1 MKWWFVVSIYTLFTM
16 TEATKQR
23 SISTLDIDVFC
34 FGCVLQCLCMQALIS
49 CFLPKATKADFV
61 FYEVLLCFVVFLYS
75 SISLCDVLFVFMQSS
90 LLYCWVASFSVSFS
104 LFSSLNRVDFHVV
117 IVELNNRFYRS
128 RRKLVFFYRTSPL
141 LRISFML
148 FVFFFNLFI
157 YFIPMIL
164 YSFVGAFFRYYYFF
178 SLRNMNWNGF

>member
-34 FGCVLQCLCMQALIS
+34 FGCVLVCLCMQALIS

-164 YSFVGAFFRYYYFF
+164 YSFVGAFFRYYFF